1 MMDENL
7 IVEKFREIK
16 ELGFVKS
23 KRPYS
28 TGIGKTFEDYLG
40 VTENNEIGP
49 DFAGFEVVSKRTQ
62 TSTFL
67 SLFTKS
73 PSHPRSVNT
82 ILLERYGEEYEG
94 YPGMRKLHTSVF
106 AGKFNTYRNAYGF
119 RIVNDTQGKKIVLE
133 VSSLPEMEVI
143 DSSVYWTYH
152 DLEQCLLT
160 KLKALFFVYA
170 DSDMRDGTEYFHYT
184 QADIYLDPSLE
195 NLLKLIDR
203 GRLMIDIRIGSYK
216 TGKMKGKPHDHG
228 TGFRIRPEDLSLLYE
243 HHLHIDW
250 RCRRA
255 FRPEIR
261 VCPPSFGLCGR
272 FGPVTRKVYL
282 QRRFPFAIFTDV
294 FGYERMP
301 DTGGDA
307 MRLFFVRLGYK
318 SNSLNI

>member
-119 RIVNDTQGKKIVLE
+119 RIVNDTKGKKIVLE

-170 DSDMRDGTEYFHYT
+170 DSDMRDGAEYFH
-184 QADIYLDPSLE
+184 QGEWSFLP
-195 NLLKLIDR
+195 
-203 GRLMIDIRIGSYK
+203 
-216 TGKMKGKPHDHG
+216 
-228 TGFRIRPEDLSLLYE
+228 RPISTSTP
-243 HHLHIDW
+243 
-250 RCRRA
+250 RSRTC
-255 FRPEIR
+255 
-261 VCPPSFGLCGR
+261 
-272 FGPVTRKVYL
+272 
-282 QRRFPFAIFTDV
+282 
-294 FGYERMP
+294 
-301 DTGGDA
+301 
-307 MRLFFVRLGYK
+307 
-318 SNSLNI
+318 

>member
-143 DSSVYWTYH
+143 DSSVYWTYY

-216 TGKMKGKPHDHG
+216 TGKMKGARPWYRFPHPAG
-228 TGFRIRPEDLSLLYE
+228 GFVAALRASSAYRLTLSPGVPAGNPSPPAVFWSVRAIRSCNPESLFATSVPVRYLYGRIRL
-243 HHLHIDW
+243 
-250 RCRRA
+250 
-255 FRPEIR
+255 
-261 VCPPSFGLCGR
+261 
-272 FGPVTRKVYL
+272 
-282 QRRFPFAIFTDV
+282 
-294 FGYERMP
+294 
-301 DTGGDA
+301 
-307 MRLFFVRLGYK
+307 
-318 SNSLNI
+318 

>member
-216 TGKMKGKPHDHG
+216 ASRTITVPVSASGR
-228 TGFRIRPEDLSLLYE
+228 RICRCSTSITCISTDAVAGRSGRKSESARRLS
-243 HHLHIDW
+243 
-250 RCRRA
+250 
-255 FRPEIR
+255 
-261 VCPPSFGLCGR
+261 VC
-272 FGPVTRKVYL
+272 
-282 QRRFPFAIFTDV
+282 A
-294 FGYERMP
+294 
-301 DTGGDA
+301 GDSV
-307 MRLFFVRLGYK
+307 L
-318 SNSLNI
+318 

>member
-133 VSSLPEMEVI
+133 GSALPEMEVI

-243 HHLHIDW
+243 HHLHID
-250 RCRRA
+250 
-255 FRPEIR
+255 
-261 VCPPSFGLCGR
+261 
-272 FGPVTRKVYL
+272 
-282 QRRFPFAIFTDV
+282 
-294 FGYERMP
+294 
-301 DTGGDA
+301 
-307 MRLFFVRLGYK
+307 
-318 SNSLNI
+318 

>member
-143 DSSVYWTYH
+143 DSSVYWTYY

-170 DSDMRDGTEYFHYT
+170 DSDMRDGTEYFH
-184 QADIYLDPSLE
+184 P
-195 NLLKLIDR
+195 
-203 GRLMIDIRIGSYK
+203 
-216 TGKMKGKPHDHG
+216 
-228 TGFRIRPEDLSLLYE
+228 
-243 HHLHIDW
+243 
-250 RCRRA
+250 
-255 FRPEIR
+255 
-261 VCPPSFGLCGR
+261 
-272 FGPVTRKVYL
+272 
-282 QRRFPFAIFTDV
+282 
-294 FGYERMP
+294 
-301 DTGGDA
+301 
-307 MRLFFVRLGYK
+307 
-318 SNSLNI
+318 